1 MLLLL
6 LALIETDADR
16 QRMALLFQQHRF
28 TMLHVADTM
37 LHDQHQ
43 AEDAASE
50 AFLRVARNIGRVRE
64 GTETRAFLVAI
75 VKNICCDMLKVRK
88 VVPLLS
94 LDQIA
99 YDAPDEIDIEDA
111 VEQRDE
117 LDALGHAV
125 NELPDIYASV
135 FLLKYK
141 HNYEDADIARFLN
154 INEPLVRKRL
164 QRAKERIATMMK
176 EEQLVGKH

>member
-6 LALIETDADR
+6 LALIDDEADR
-16 QRMALLFQQHRF
+16 QSMALLFQQHRF

-37 LHDQHQ
+37 QHDRHQ
-43 AEDAASE
+43 AEGAVSE
-50 AFLRVARNIGRVRE
+50 AFLRVAKNIGRVRD
-64 GTETRAFLVAI
+64 GAETRAFLMAI
-75 VKNICCDMLKVRK
+75 VKNICCDMLKARK

-99 YDAPDEIDIEDA
+99 YDAPDETEVEST
-111 VEQRDE
+111 VEQHDE

-125 NELPDIYASV
+125 NELPGIYSSV

-176 EEQLVGKH
+176 GDQLVGKC